1 MKPTKTFA
9 IDVREL
15 QLIEEALNRMLDE
28 KLRLQRCSDANPNK
42 IQAVS
47 AIKEIRSLLG
57 SFHNQKTWFRPKDK
71 VYISGQATPIDIGL
85 NQFLNGSQHL
95 VLATITKDLSLQ
107 NVANGPVRV
116 IKSNGKEVAQSRGFE
131 PLTSDFGGLLQ

>member
-28 KLRLQRCSDANPNK
+28 KLRLQRCSDTNPNK

-57 SFHNQKTWFRPKDK
+57 SFHNQKTWFRPKDQ
-71 VYISGQATPIDIGL
+71 VYISG
-85 NQFLNGSQHL
+85 
-95 VLATITKDLSLQ
+95 
-107 NVANGPVRV
+107 
-116 IKSNGKEVAQSRGFE
+116 
-131 PLTSDFGGLLQ
+131 

>member
-1 MKPTKTFA
+1 MKPTRNFA

-28 KLRLQRCSDANPNK
+28 KLRLQNRSDTNLSN
-42 IQAVS
+42 IQAVN

-71 VYISGQATPIDIGL
+71 IYISG
-85 NQFLNGSQHL
+85 
-95 VLATITKDLSLQ
+95 
-107 NVANGPVRV
+107 
-116 IKSNGKEVAQSRGFE
+116 
-131 PLTSDFGGLLQ
+131 

>member
-15 QLIEEALNRMLDE
+15 QLIEEALNRLLDE
-28 KLRLQRCSDANPNK
+28 KLRLQHCSDTNPSK

-71 VYISGQATPIDIGL
+71 VYISG
-85 NQFLNGSQHL
+85 
-95 VLATITKDLSLQ
+95 
-107 NVANGPVRV
+107 
-116 IKSNGKEVAQSRGFE
+116 
-131 PLTSDFGGLLQ
+131 

>member
-28 KLRLQRCSDANPNK
+28 KLRLQNRSDTNLSN
-42 IQAVS
+42 IQAVN

-71 VYISGQATPIDIGL
+71 IYISG
-85 NQFLNGSQHL
+85 
-95 VLATITKDLSLQ
+95 
-107 NVANGPVRV
+107 
-116 IKSNGKEVAQSRGFE
+116 
-131 PLTSDFGGLLQ
+131 

>member
-1 MKPTKTFA
+1 MKPNKKFA

-28 KLRLQRCSDANPNK
+28 KLRLQNRSDTNLSN
-42 IQAVS
+42 IQAVN

-71 VYISGQATPIDIGL
+71 IYISG
-85 NQFLNGSQHL
+85 
-95 VLATITKDLSLQ
+95 
-107 NVANGPVRV
+107 
-116 IKSNGKEVAQSRGFE
+116 
-131 PLTSDFGGLLQ
+131 

>member
-1 MKPTKTFA
+1 MKPNKKFA

-28 KLRLQRCSDANPNK
+28 KLRLQNRSDTNLRN
-42 IQAVS
+42 IQAVN

-71 VYISGQATPIDIGL
+71 IYISG
-85 NQFLNGSQHL
+85 
-95 VLATITKDLSLQ
+95 
-107 NVANGPVRV
+107 
-116 IKSNGKEVAQSRGFE
+116 
-131 PLTSDFGGLLQ
+131 

>member
-1 MKPTKTFA
+1 MKPTRNFS

-28 KLRLQRCSDANPNK
+28 KLRLQNRSDTNPSK

-47 AIKEIRSLLG
+47 AIKEIRNLLG

-71 VYISGQATPIDIGL
+71 IYISG
-85 NQFLNGSQHL
+85 
-95 VLATITKDLSLQ
+95 
-107 NVANGPVRV
+107 
-116 IKSNGKEVAQSRGFE
+116 
-131 PLTSDFGGLLQ
+131 